1 MGGLPDVAESQ
12 FHLMEMGKRV
22 RDRCRDS
29 GQPVSRADVNHVLR
43 GLVMRSRL

>member
-1 MGGLPDVAESQ
+1 MIALDVAESQ